1 MNADPERLT
10 LYGSFTSSSSY
21 KPILYLA
28 LARLPFSF
36 RTVNLKTGVQKT
48 PEYLAVNRWGVVP
61 SLRHRGLTILQSNV
75 ILDYL
80 ARTTGHFEPAGE
92 QHRWQAREWLS
103 WEADHIT
110 NIARVRHFSRFRTVD
125 PAVMAHF
132 RPLAEAALSFVDR
145 HLADRDGWSAIA
157 ARSPIS
163 AAGAAWCS
171 WREGSIDIAEWP
183 NVEAWSGRLK
193 AMPGF
198 ALPYDLIP
206 KKDQEIDTRLTA
218 ASADGE
224 VGGSHDLGIEQLD
237 RLGST
242 VEAQPIGHL
251 PPRLQTE
258 HREPGQRTVDRS
270 ENSIRRRQRAAVRKQ
285 PEPGPG
291 SAPPPAAVG
300 RAGGRR

>member
-1 MNADPERLT
+1 MSTDDERLT

-36 RTVNLKTGVQKT
+36 KTVNLKTGVQKT

-80 ARTTGHFEPAGE
+80 ARTIGHFEPPDE

-110 NIARVRHFSRFRTVD
+110 NIARVRHYSRFRTVD

-132 RPLAEAALSFVDR
+132 RPLAEAALNFVDE
-145 HLADRDGWSAIA
+145 HLAGREWLVGDNCSIA
-157 ARSPIS
+157 DIGCWGRMVFMA
-163 AAGAAWCS
+163 
-171 WREGSIDIAEWP
+171 EGGIDIATWP

-206 KKDQEIDTRLTA
+206 KRDQEIM
-218 ASADGE
+218 AD
-224 VGGSHDLGIEQLD
+224 
-237 RLGST
+237 
-242 VEAQPIGHL
+242 
-251 PPRLQTE
+251 
-258 HREPGQRTVDRS
+258 
-270 ENSIRRRQRAAVRKQ
+270 
-285 PEPGPG
+285 
-291 SAPPPAAVG
+291 
-300 RAGGRR
+300 